1 MPDVDRRW
9 LLEQIMG
16 TAELLDH
23 ALQPH
28 VAALLADD
36 ISGYPEDVLKKAFAR
51 VRMEHHG
58 RLTSKAIIDRI
69 EELAG
74 RPNASEAWAMAVNAL
89 DERKTVVWTVEM
101 VDAWGVVSELAQRG
115 DLIGARMGF
124 IQAYD
129 RLVRIAR
136 DERQLPQVMVSEGW
150 DLQLRSVAIDKAIQ
164 LGYMDPKRDSA
175 ELARVGYDPGAAEGD
190 KTVML
195 EYRDGTPQRMREVLQ
210 NGFHPDI
217 AARLAAAKADLAS
230 KPERARTAKEL
241 KWQQE
246 DEELRRRKEET
257 QRRVDERLRKDGAQ

>member
-1 MPDVDRRW
+1 MATVDRRW

-16 TAELLDH
+16 TAELLDTTIAPH
-23 ALQPH
+23 A
-28 VAALLADD
+28 AALLADD
-36 ISGYPEDVLKKAFAR
+36 LMGYPQDVIAKALAR
-51 VRMEHHG
+51 VRGEHRG
-58 RLTSKAIIDRI
+58 RLTLKAIVDRI
-69 EELAG
+69 DQVAG
-74 RPNASEAWAMAVNAL
+74 RPSASEAWAMAVNAL

-101 VDAWGVVSELAQRG
+101 VDAWGVVSDLAQRG

-129 RLVRIAR
+129 RLVAISR

-175 ELARVGYDPGAAEGD
+175 ELARVGYDPGAADGD
-190 KTVML
+190 KSVML
-195 EYRDGTPQRMREVLQ
+195 EYRDGKPQRMREVPK
-210 NGFHPDI
+210 GFHPDI
-217 AARLAAAKADLAS
+217 AARLVAAKADLVS